1 MQKAGAGAFG
11 AARSSIKALKES
23 VNSVNSKT
31 GLPPRL
37 LELFQPR
44 PSLPT
49 GAEIKK
55 RKPKLPYT
63 GLADLVQHFAAPG
76 DAEYEPEPP
85 SNRPQEPRLCANP
98 ELPSQARLDSETKAE
113 KKIRITQWKKE
124 EVRWAGMHGWYSKLP
139 VHRHRMHATPNLTSI
154 LHVAQAQ
161 AQVDA
166 AIKLWEPS
174 KDSRIQVHDVT
185 VIMDGA

>member
-124 EVRWAGMHGWYSKLP
+124 EVSWAGMHG
-139 VHRHRMHATPNLTSI
+139 TPNYRYTGIACMRLPTLHPFSMSRRLRLRLMPPSSCGNRARTRGFRYMMQLLTWS
-154 LHVAQAQ
+154 
-161 AQVDA
+161 
-166 AIKLWEPS
+166 EP
-174 KDSRIQVHDVT
+174 
-185 VIMDGA
+185 G